1 MKNGPP
7 NYRSS
12 PDMSQLTRQMQI
24 TSESVSRLCAEID
37 TLITLTG
44 KIRAETAM
52 LNTELSHCFSR
63 KAASALYTNKHQP
76 TA

>member
-24 TSESVSRLCAEID
+24 TTELVNRLCTEID
-37 TLITLTG
+37 TFIILTG

-52 LNTELSHCFSR
+52 LNTELSHYFSR
-63 KAASALYTNKHQP
+63 KDVSVLYTNKHQP
-76 TA
+76 TS